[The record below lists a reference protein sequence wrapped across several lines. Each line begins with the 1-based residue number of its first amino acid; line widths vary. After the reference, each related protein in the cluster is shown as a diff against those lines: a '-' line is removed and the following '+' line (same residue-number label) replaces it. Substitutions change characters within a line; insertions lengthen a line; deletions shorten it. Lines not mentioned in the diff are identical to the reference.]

1 LVGSPCNRGAVFRV
15 DDFGKIIMYRFV
27 QRMAALGIAL
37 SGALVGS
44 TLAAEFRSRPPHVH
58 GLATLE
64 IAVEDTI
71 VAITFRAP
79 AINVIGFE
87 HAPIS
92 SEEKAALIQANATFS
107 AGDRLF
113 VAPAEAGCAQHSSA
127 LTPIA
132 YETDGEDDKP
142 NGPQADYEVTYRFA
156 CLHPN
161 KLAWIDTSLF
171 SVLRNVQKITANVV
185 TSWLQQQ
192 VELVPGQR
200 RIRLQPE

>member
-1 LVGSPCNRGAVFRV
+1 
-15 DDFGKIIMYRFV
+15 MYRSV
-27 QRMAALGIAL
+27 QLMAALGVAL
-37 SGALVGS
+37 SGALVGN
-44 TLAAEFRSRPPHVH
+44 TFAAEFRSRPPHVH

-64 IAVEDTI
+64 IAVEDT
-71 VAITFRAP
+71 VLAITFRAP

-87 HAPIS
+87 HAPLTA
-92 SEEKAALIQANATFS
+92 EEKAALVQANATFS

-132 YETDGEDDKP
+132 YETDGEDDKT
-142 NGPQADYEVTYRFA
+142 NAPQADYEVTYRFA

-161 KLAWIDTSLF
+161 KLAWIDTPLF
-171 SVLRNVQKITANVV
+171 STLRNAQRIIANVV
-185 TSWLQQQ
+185 TSRLQQQ
-192 VELVPGQR
+192 IELVPGQR

>member
-1 LVGSPCNRGAVFRV
+1 
-15 DDFGKIIMYRFV
+15 MYRFV
-27 QRMAALGIAL
+27 QLIAALGVAL
-37 SGALVGS
+37 SGALVGN
-44 TLAAEFRSRPPHVH
+44 TLAAELRSRPPHVH

-71 VAITFRAP
+71 FAITFRAP

-87 HAPIS
+87 HAPGT
-92 SEEKAALIQANATFS
+92 SEEKAAFVQANATFS

-132 YETDGEDDKP
+132 YETDGDDDKP
-142 NGPQADYEVTYRFA
+142 NAPQADYEVTYRFA

-171 SVLRNVQKITANVV
+171 SAMRNAQRITAKVV
-185 TSWLQQQ
+185 TSRLQQQ
-192 VELVPGQR
+192 IELVPGQR

>member
-1 LVGSPCNRGAVFRV
+1 
-15 DDFGKIIMYRFV
+15 MYRFV
-27 QRMAALGIAL
+27 QHIAALAVALAGALGI
-37 SGALVGS
+37 

-64 IAVEDTI
+64 IAVEDT
-71 VAITFRAP
+71 VLAITFRAP

-87 HAPIS
+87 HAPVT
-92 SEEKAALIQANATFS
+92 SEEKAALVQANATFS

-113 VAPAEAGCAQHSSA
+113 SAPVEAGCAQHSSA

-142 NGPQADYEVTYRFA
+142 NAPQADYEVNYRFV

-171 SVLRNVQKITANVV
+171 STLRNAQRVTANVV
-185 TSWLQQQ
+185 TSRLQQQ
-192 VELVPGQR
+192 IELVPGQR

>member
-1 LVGSPCNRGAVFRV
+1 
-15 DDFGKIIMYRFV
+15 MYRFV
-27 QRMAALGIAL
+27 QLMAALGVAL

-64 IAVEDTI
+64 IAVENT
-71 VAITFRAP
+71 VLAITFRAP

-87 HAPIS
+87 HAPVT
-92 SEEKAALIQANATFS
+92 SEEKTALVQSNATFS

-113 VAPAEAGCAQHSSA
+113 IAPAEAGCAQQSSA

-142 NGPQADYEVTYRFA
+142 NAPQADYEVSYRFA
-156 CLHPN
+156 CSRPN
-161 KLAWIDTSLF
+161 KLAWIDTALF
-171 SVLRNVQKITANVV
+171 AAMRNAQRISANVV
-185 TSWLQQQ
+185 TSQVQQQ
-192 VELVPGQR
+192 VELLAGQR
-200 RIRLQPE
+200 RIWLQPQ